1 MPGIWVFAESREQT
15 LELLNAGQSLAR
27 EIGGPLIAFAIAGPE
42 ADLAQIYIEHG
53 ADEVLL
59 LPPLPKDQPR
69 EAYVPALVETARQ
82 GDPEVFL
89 LGGTL
94 SGNEMAARIAAQL
107 KTGLVSGCTGLKYEP
122 AEKGIILER
131 LIYGGAAVQTLV
143 CKTRPIMATIAP
155 RTFAPAEPQLGRT
168 GPVRDLPA
176 PPASP
181 LKVVSR
187 SPKVREAADLSEAR
201 IIVGVGRGIEKAE
214 DLEIARELARTI
226 GAALGCTRPLAED
239 FNWMPID
246 SYIGISGQKVKPQ
259 LYIGIGISG
268 QIHHLSGLRD
278 TKIICAINSDENA
291 PIFAAADYGIVGNL
305 YEVLPELTQELN
317 QTLNK

>member
-1 MPGIWVFAESREQT
+1 MPGIWVFAENREQT
-15 LELLNAGQSLAR
+15 LELLNVGQGLAQ
-27 EIGGPLIAFAIAGPE
+27 EIGGPLTAFAIAEPE
-42 ADLAQIYIEHG
+42 ADLAQTYIEHG

-59 LPPLPKDQPR
+59 LPPLPQDQPR
-69 EAYVPALVETARQ
+69 ETYIPSLVEAARQ
-82 GDPEVFL
+82 GDPEIFL

-94 SGNEMAARIAAQL
+94 SGNEMAARVAAQL
-107 KTGLVSGCTGLKYEP
+107 KTGLVSGCTALRYEP
-122 AEKGIILER
+122 AEKSIILER
-131 LIYGGAAVQTLV
+131 LIYGGAAAQTLV

-155 RTFAPAEPQLGRT
+155 RTFAPGAPQTGRT
-168 GPVRDLPA
+168 GLVRELPA
-176 PPASP
+176 PPAS
-181 LKVVSR
+181 LVKVVSR

-214 DLEIARELARTI
+214 DLEIAWELARAI

-239 FNWMPID
+239 LNWMPID

-259 LYIGIGISG
+259 LYLGIGISG

-305 YEVLPELTQELN
+305 YEVLPKLIHELN
-317 QTLNK
+317 QALNK